1 MKKSINIGSRLSPA
15 ILSACLIGLWE
26 FSVRSGMVREHVL
39 PAPSRILQDFIPSL
53 PVMGV
58 HIQATLIAAFT
69 GFAVAT
75 VLSVILAVLM
85 DLFPTVRKAVYPLLL
100 MSQTVPLIA
109 LAPLFA
115 IWFGLGILPKIVIV
129 VLVCFFPIVV
139 ALYDGIASV
148 DPDLL
153 DLMRTMNAKPMQVYR
168 HVKLPAAMTGFFS
181 GMRIAATYSIM
192 GAVIGEW
199 MGGSAGLGI
208 YMMRARSSFNLV
220 HLFDA
225 ILVIV
230 VLSLIIFYA
239 IDRLQ
244 SALMPWSRRKE
255 DK

>member
-1 MKKSINIGSRLSPA
+1 MKKSINIGKWVSPA
-15 ILSACLIGLWE
+15 ILLTILITLWE
-26 FSVRSGMVREHVL
+26 FAVRSGMVRQHVL

-58 HIQATLIAAFT
+58 HVQATLTAAST
-69 GFAVAT
+69 GFAIAIA
-75 VLSVILAVLM
+75 LSVILAVLM
-85 DLFPTVRKAVYPLLL
+85 DLSPIIRKAVYPLLL
-100 MSQTVPLIA
+100 VSQTVPLIA

-129 VLVCFFPIVV
+129 ILVCFFPIVV
-139 ALYDGIASV
+139 GLYDGIASV
-148 DPDLL
+148 DPDMM
-153 DLMRTMNAKPMQVYR
+153 DLMRTMNATPLQIYR

-230 VLSLIIFYA
+230 ALSLLMFYI

-244 SALMPWSRRKE
+244 GALMPWSRRSS
-255 DK
+255 

>member
-1 MKKSINIGSRLSPA
+1 MKKSINTGSWFSPA
-15 ILSACLIGLWE
+15 VLLTALTLLWE
-26 FSVRSGMVREHVL
+26 MAVRTGMVREHVL
-39 PAPSRILQDFIPSL
+39 PAPSRILGSFLPSL
-53 PVMGV
+53 PVMGI
-58 HIQATLIAAFT
+58 HIRASLTAAFT
-69 GFAVAT
+69 GFLIAVA
-75 VLSVILAVLM
+75 LSVVLAVLM
-85 DLFPTVRKAVYPLLL
+85 DLSPPVKRAVYPLLL
-100 MSQTVPLIA
+100 VSQTVPLIA

-115 IWFGLGILPKIVIV
+115 IWFGLGLLPKVVIV

-139 ALYDGIASV
+139 GLYDGIASV
-148 DPDLL
+148 DPDLM
-153 DLMRTMNAKPMQVYR
+153 DLMRTMNATPLQIYQ

-230 VLSLIIFYA
+230 ALSLLLFYL

-244 SALMPWSRRKE
+244 GVLMPWSRRSN
-255 DK
+255 

>member
-1 MKKSINIGSRLSPA
+1 MKKSTNIAKWLSPA
-15 ILSACLIGLWE
+15 VLLFLVGGLWE
-26 FSVRSGMVREHVL
+26 AAVRSGMVREHVL
-39 PAPSRILQDFIPSL
+39 PAPSKILLAFLPSL

-58 HIQATLIAAFT
+58 HIQATMTAAFT
-69 GFAVAT
+69 GFAIAT
-75 VLSVILAVLM
+75 ALSVILAVLM
-85 DLFPTVRKAVYPLLL
+85 DLSPVIRKAVYPLLL
-100 MSQTVPLIA
+100 VSQTVPLIA

-139 ALYDGIASV
+139 GLYDGIASV
-148 DPDLL
+148 DPDLM
-153 DLMRTMNAKPMQVYR
+153 DLMRTMDATPLQIYR

-230 VLSLIIFYA
+230 ILSLLMFYI

-244 SALMPWSRRKE
+244 GLLMPWSRRNT
-255 DK
+255 

>member
-1 MKKSINIGSRLSPA
+1 MKKSINIGKVISP
-15 ILSACLIGLWE
+15 LLLIAGLAGVWE
-26 FSVRSGMVREHVL
+26 AVARAGLVRAHIL
-39 PAPSRILQDFIPSL
+39 PAPSRILGELL
-53 PVMGV
+53 PNLPLMGI
-58 HIQATLIAAFT
+58 HIQASLTAALT

-75 VLSVILAVLM
+75 VLAVLLAVVM
-85 DLFPTVRKAVYPLLL
+85 DLSPTIRKAVYPLLL
-100 MSQTVPLIA
+100 ISQTVPLIA

-115 IWFGLGILPKIVIV
+115 IWFGLGLLPKVVIV
-129 VLVCFFPIVV
+129 VLVCFFPIAVG
-139 ALYDGIASV
+139 LYDGIASV

-153 DLMRTMNAKPMQVYR
+153 DLMRTMNATPLQMYR

-181 GMRIAATYSIM
+181 GLRIAATYSIM

-220 HLFDA
+220 RLFDA

-230 VLSLIIFYA
+230 ALSLMMFYA

-244 SALMPWSRRKE
+244 RLLMPWSRRNE
-255 DK
+255 H

>member
-1 MKKSINIGSRLSPA
+1 MKKSISIGKWLSPA
-15 ILSACLIGLWE
+15 ILLCVLVGLWE
-26 FSVRSGMVREHVL
+26 FSVRSGMVREYIL
-39 PAPSRILQDFIPSL
+39 PAPSRILQDFLPSL
-53 PVMGV
+53 RVMGV
-58 HIQATLIAAFT
+58 HIQATLAEAFT
-69 GFAVAT
+69 GFAIAT
-75 VLSVILAVLM
+75 ALSVVLAVLM
-85 DLFPTVRKAVYPLLL
+85 DLSPVLRKAVYPLLL
-100 MSQTVPLIA
+100 VSQTVPLIA

-139 ALYDGIASV
+139 GLYDGIASV
-148 DPDLL
+148 DTDLM
-153 DLMRTMNAKPMQVYR
+153 DLMRTMKATPLQIYR

-230 VLSLIIFYA
+230 ALSLLAFYA

-244 SALMPWSRRKE
+244 GVLMPWSRRNE
-255 DK
+255 SH

>member
-1 MKKSINIGSRLSPA
+1 MKKSISIGSWLSPA
-15 ILSACLIGLWE
+15 ILLTVLVSLWE
-26 FSVRSGMVREHVL
+26 FAVVSGTVREHIL
-39 PAPSRILQDFIPSL
+39 PAPSRILADFLPSL

-58 HIQATLIAAFT
+58 HIQATLAAAFT
-69 GFAVAT
+69 GLAIATALAV
-75 VLSVILAVLM
+75 LLAVLM
-85 DLFPTVRKAVYPLLL
+85 DVSPPLRKAVYPLLL
-100 MSQTVPLIA
+100 VSQTVPLIA

-115 IWFGLGILPKIVIV
+115 IWFGLGLLPKIVIV

-139 ALYDGIASV
+139 GLYDGIASV
-148 DPDLL
+148 DPDLM
-153 DLMRTMNAKPMQVYR
+153 DLMRTMNATPLQIYR

-230 VLSLIIFYA
+230 ALSLLVFFA

-244 SALMPWSRRKE
+244 GVLMPWSRRSN
-255 DK
+255 

>member
-1 MKKSINIGSRLSPA
+1 MKKSTSTGNWLSPL
-15 ILSACLIGLWE
+15 ILLIGLTGLWE
-26 FSVRSGMVREHVL
+26 FAVVSGIVREHIL
-39 PAPSRILQDFIPSL
+39 PAPSRILANFLPSL
-53 PVMGV
+53 PVMGI
-58 HIQATLIAAFT
+58 HIQATLFEAFT
-69 GFAVAT
+69 GFAIAT
-75 VLSVILAVLM
+75 VLSVVLAVLM
-85 DLFPTVRKAVYPLLL
+85 DLSLPLRKAVYPLLL
-100 MSQTVPLIA
+100 VSQTVPLIA

-129 VLVCFFPIVV
+129 ILVCFFPIVV
-139 ALYDGIASV
+139 GLYDGIASV
-148 DPDLL
+148 DPDLM
-153 DLMRTMNAKPMQVYR
+153 DLMHTMNATPLQIYC

-208 YMMRARSSFNLV
+208 YMMRARNSFNLI

-230 VLSLIIFYA
+230 ALSLLVFFI

-244 SALMPWSRRKE
+244 GVLMPWSRRSN
-255 DK
+255 